1 MNLGL
6 ASDDSNRN
14 FQGASNPDN
23 ALHVTFYDR
32 EFTQEVDCEDVKR
45 KAGDKYFQ
53 LMVRIERPGDILNV
67 VERLSTTD
75 DERRFPVQ
83 YANYMNLRNGR
94 SGDLVG
100 TALSEC
106 QLLSKE
112 QAQQLNSLHFYT
124 MEQVANSSDAQINAI
139 GMIAGMAP
147 MAFRERMR
155 MALRVQADTTMAQK
169 LEKQV
174 EESMAREK
182 AMADVVAKMQEQM
195 AQLIAA
201 QPQMSKK
208 GAQEAKAV

>member
-32 EFTQEVDCEDVKR
+32 EFVNEFESKKKGEPVKYM
-45 KAGDKYFQ
+45 A

-67 VERLSTTD
+67 ADRLSTTD

-83 YANYMNLRNGR
+83 YANYINMRNGR
-94 SGDLVG
+94 AGDMVG
-100 TALSEC
+100 TPLSEC
-106 QLLSKE
+106 QMLSKE

-124 MEQVANSSDAQINAI
+124 MEQVANSSDAQINAV

-147 MAFRERMR
+147 MTFRDRMR
-155 MALRVQADTTMAQK
+155 MALRVTADTTTAQK

-174 EESMAREK
+174 EESLAREK

-195 AQLIAA
+195 AQLMAS
-201 QPQMSKK
+201 QPQVQKK
-208 GAQEAKAV
+208 AEKAQAV